1 MYNVYAQSVICDDK
15 EMAWSCDA
23 GSFDGRTHLRE
34 PSTSMSRYCC
44 KAASAL
50 AVQMTDSCNIYA
62 LALAVLMTD
71 SCNIYALAQPY
82 W

>member
-23 GSFDGRTHLRE
+23 GSFDGRTQLRE
-34 PSTSMSRYCC
+34 PSTSMS
-44 KAASAL
+44 ASAL